1 MARPKPLPDAEGY
14 FGPYGGRFV
23 PETLMAP
30 LAELTRYYDKAHR
43 SRAFKR
49 ELTALLNDFAGRPT
63 PLYFAERLSEEL
75 GGARIFLKREDLL
88 HTGAHKINNAL
99 GQCLLTR
106 LMEKERVVAET
117 GAGQHGVATA
127 TAAAALGLSCV
138 VYMGSEDMRRQRL
151 NVDRMRLLG
160 AEVVPVDSGS
170 CTLKDAIN
178 EALRDW
184 VTNVHTTHY
193 VLGSVLGPDPFP
205 RMVRDFHR
213 VIGDEAKLQ
222 LKKQARTDAPDLA
235 VACIGGGSN
244 AIGLFTAFLED
255 PRVRLIGVEAGGR
268 GSALGDHAVRF
279 GGGALGVLHG
289 TRTMVLQD
297 AEGQIAN
304 THSISAGLDYPAV
317 GPEHVWL
324 RDQGRVDYTRAS
336 DEEAIAAF
344 HLLARTEG
352 ILPALESSHA
362 IAEVVKRAPRLSRR
376 RIILVNLSGRGDKDV
391 ESVLAW
397 DREHAGDDGDGGGDG
412 TVESFA
418 AAAARRGR

>member
-1 MARPKPLPDAEGY
+1 MARPRALPDQEGY
-14 FGPYGGRFV
+14 FGRYGGRYV

-30 LAELTRYYDKAHR
+30 LAELTRAYDRARR
-43 SRAFKR
+43 SRGFRR
-49 ELTALLNDFAGRPT
+49 ELTGLLNDFAGRPT

-88 HTGAHKINNAL
+88 HTGAHKINNAV

-106 LMEKERVVAET
+106 LMDKERVVAET

-127 TAAAALGLSCV
+127 TAAAALGLSCI

-170 CTLKDAIN
+170 RTLKDAIN
-178 EALRDW
+178 EAMRDW
-184 VTNVHTTHY
+184 VTNVRTTHY

-213 VIGDEAKLQ
+213 VIGDEARLQ
-222 LKKQARTDAPDLA
+222 LKRQTGSEVPDLA
-235 VACIGGGSN
+235 IACVGGGSN

-255 PRVRLIGVEAGGR
+255 RRVRLIGVEAGGR
-268 GSALGDHAVRF
+268 SAKSGEHAARF
-279 GGGALGVLHG
+279 AGGALGVLHG
-289 TRTMVLQD
+289 TRTFVLQD
-297 AEGQIAN
+297 EEGQIAP
-304 THSISAGLDYPAV
+304 THSVSAGLDYPAI

-324 RDQGRVDYTRAS
+324 HDEGRVEYTSAT
-336 DEEAIAAF
+336 DDEAIAAF
-344 HLLARTEG
+344 HRLGRTEG

-362 IAEVVKRAPRLSRR
+362 LAETLKRAPRLSRKR
-376 RIILVNLSGRGDKDV
+376 VILVNLSGRGDKDV

-397 DREHAGDDGDGGGDG
+397 DREHAENAK
-412 TVESFA
+412 VQSFA
-418 AAAARRGR
+418 EAAAARQRGETR